1 MSSSRRKK
9 RFPEENPTLECPQ
22 CGKLSMIKM
31 QGSTVLQGGTRV
43 HNISR
48 WVCQNCKEEAFDSVA
63 MKEIARQR
71 AIKSLAA

>member
-1 MSSSRRKK
+1 
-9 RFPEENPTLECPQ
+9 
-22 CGKLSMIKM
+22 M